1 MIWIIAA
8 ERDRQTRL
16 GAQCEVII
24 YTNKSTNA
32 KLPKPA
38 MAQTNCF
45 FFFFTLLEML
55 SKVIVNGQKLIQKLG
70 FQGFKLQHDENYFF
84 SWDN

>member
-1 MIWIIAA
+1 
-8 ERDRQTRL
+8 
-16 GAQCEVII
+16 
-24 YTNKSTNA
+24 
-32 KLPKPA
+32 

-45 FFFFTLLEML
+45 LFFFTLLEML

>member
-1 MIWIIAA
+1 MPNCLNQQW
-8 ERDRQTRL
+8 L
-16 GAQCEVII
+16 
-24 YTNKSTNA
+24 
-32 KLPKPA
+32 KLIV
-38 MAQTNCF
+38 

-55 SKVIVNGQKLIQKLG
+55 SKVIVNGQTLIQKLG

>member
-1 MIWIIAA
+1 MPNCLNQQW
-8 ERDRQTRL
+8 L
-16 GAQCEVII
+16 
-24 YTNKSTNA
+24 
-32 KLPKPA
+32 KLIV
-38 MAQTNCF
+38 

-70 FQGFKLQHDENYFF
+70 FQAFKLLHDENYFF